1 MHRDFESITN
11 NINSTHETSSS
22 DDASWRIEFVEKPL
36 ELGFIDNLI
45 FRGRDAGHS
54 FLRLVD
60 QYDKV
65 RGELHGY
72 SYDPDKEQ
80 ISDANF
86 NPWKRAK
93 HRFKR
98 SALPFS
104 PNTLKVF
111 HFGFHRSRH
120 PEQKSQTV
128 LEGQRNDMI
137 ASWMKAINRGMD
149 INAEDHEY
157 RPLAWLQL
165 KSAQNCHTVT
175 SDLLDAMDVP
185 SDLVTEYASPGFA
198 NSIETSP
205 DVSGSIMQHP
215 APKHLRNLYHAM
227 ASWSEKLIPNMS
239 ASIRGSADDLKA
251 VLSRDNCELDLGEDG
266 LNPII

>member
-1 MHRDFESITN
+1 MHRDFESIKN
-11 NINSTHETSSS
+11 NNKSAHETTSQNTS
-22 DDASWRIEFVEKPL
+22 SWRIEFVEKPL
-36 ELGFIDNLI
+36 ELGFLDNLV

-72 SYDPDKEQ
+72 SYDPDKEK

-86 NPWKRAK
+86 NPWKRVK
-93 HRFKR
+93 HKFAR
-98 SALPFS
+98 SALPFN
-104 PNTLKVF
+104 PNTIKVF
-111 HFGFHRSRH
+111 HFGFERSRH
-120 PEQKSQTV
+120 PQLETQTV
-128 LEGQRNDMI
+128 LEGDETEVI

-157 RPLAWLQL
+157 RPLSLLQFRP
-165 KSAQNCHTVT
+165 AQNCHTVS
-175 SDLLDAMDVP
+175 SDLLDAMNVP
-185 SDLVTEYASPGFA
+185 SDIATKYASPGLK

-205 DVSGSIMQHP
+205 EICGSIMQNP

-227 ASWSEKLIPNMS
+227 AVWSEKLIPNISGSIHSS
-239 ASIRGSADDLKA
+239 AADIKA
-251 VLSRDNCELDLGEDG
+251 VLSRDSDSPQPGGYG
-266 LNPII
+266 LNPVI